1 MEVSARQSV
10 ELLRSSGGK
19 LEAFRLASVCGD
31 PKRPLQDGATRRP
44 WGSCGEQGLCAP
56 MGPAGASAL

>member
-31 PKRPLQDGATRRP
+31 PKRPLQDGATWWP
-44 WGSCGEQGLCAP
+44 WGSCEEQGLCVP
-56 MGPAGASAL
+56 MGSVGASEL